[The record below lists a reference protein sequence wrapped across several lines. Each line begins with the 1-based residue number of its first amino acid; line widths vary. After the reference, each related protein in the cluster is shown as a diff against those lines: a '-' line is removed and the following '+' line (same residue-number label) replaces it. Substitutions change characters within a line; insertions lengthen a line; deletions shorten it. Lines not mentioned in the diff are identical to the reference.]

1 VSETKAKS
9 NRFMELEGLRGIAA
23 IMVVIF
29 HFLQGFFA
37 VTIYG
42 LGTSKAPVQHMRFE
56 DNLYGSPLAVFFSG
70 TFAVAIFFV
79 LSGFVLSIGFL
90 KTRKP
95 EIIKKLAFK
104 RYPRLML
111 PALASILLCWVA
123 LKLGFSHTAA
133 ASTITNSGWLLD
145 RWNFDPSFLGALKDG
160 VWTIFT
166 TSTPNHYNHV
176 LWTMGIEF
184 AGSFIV
190 FGFALMFA
198 ESKRRWWLYGALL
211 VVLVML
217 NIWLTAFVIGMIFA
231 DLYSQGYIAYK
242 QRKKVV
248 FAGLLGAALFLGGYP
263 RSGVADTIYHY
274 IKIPHLGVNYQSLCM
289 IVGAS
294 ILIYLVLTTK
304 SFAKILQHKRISVLG
319 KYTFSLYLVHSIVL
333 FAFTTAVFIALSGHM
348 GYNRAAFLSFA
359 ASVPVLVVLT
369 WAFER
374 YIDAP
379 SVKFA
384 SFLSGIYF
392 GAQSISIKPQLE
404 QFVTSMRTRL
414 AVREVPD
421 LEE

>member
-1 VSETKAKS
+1 
-9 NRFMELEGLRGIAA
+9 MELEGLRGIAA

-42 LGTSKAPVQHMRFE
+42 LGSPKAPVQHMRFE
-56 DNLYGSPLAVFFSG
+56 DNLYGSPLAVLFSG

-79 LSGFVLSIGFL
+79 LSGFVLSIGFF
-90 KTRKP
+90 KTRRP
-95 EIIKKLAFK
+95 DIIKKLAFK

-111 PALASILLCWVA
+111 PALASILLCWLV
-123 LKLGFSHTAA
+123 LKLGFSHTAD
-133 ASTITNSGWLLD
+133 ASAITNSGWLLD

-166 TSTPNHYNHV
+166 TSAPNHYNHV

-190 FGFALMFA
+190 FGAVLLFA
-198 ESKRRWWLYGALL
+198 ESRLRWWLYGVLL
-211 VVLVML
+211 VVVAML
-217 NIWLTAFVIGMIFA
+217 NIWLAGFVIGMVFA
-231 DLYSQGYIAYK
+231 DLYAQGYLVYK

-248 FAGLLGAALFLGGYP
+248 LAGLLALALFLGGYP
-263 RSGVADTIYHY
+263 RAGVGDTIYRY
-274 IKIPHLGVNYQSLCM
+274 FKVPHLGIDFQSLYM

-304 SFAKILQHKRISVLG
+304 SFATFLQHKRISVLG
-319 KYTFSLYLVHSIVL
+319 KYTFSLYLVHSLVL
-333 FAFTTAVFIALSGHM
+333 FSFTAAIFIALSGHM

-359 ASVPVLVVLT
+359 ASVPVIVVLT

-384 SFLSGIYF
+384 SVLSNFYF
-392 GAQSISIKPQLE
+392 NAQAISIRPRLE
-404 QFVTSMRTRL
+404 AFAASMRTRL
-414 AVREVPD
+414 AVQKMSD